1 MFTTQEAVN
10 AEISYRLEQARDAA
24 LRAQVRRPS
33 LLRRL
38 FSKATTPRTGPR
50 VVTRG
55 TPVSA
60 RI

>member
-33 LLRRL
+33 LLHRL
-38 FSKATTPRTGPR
+38 FSRTTPRTGPR
-50 VVTRG
+50 VVRRG